1 MYRGSSG
8 IRKVLLHF
16 FFSASH
22 GFPGSGYL
30 FLKWLLVSRNY
41 FCNRQL
47 TFFVFSSKLVSEL
60 DGMKQAVVRK
70 LHYVLTAWLQI
81 RNQENSSGRQLR
93 WNEDMKCHE
102 V

>member
-1 MYRGSSG
+1 M
-8 IRKVLLHF
+8 
-16 FFSASH
+16 
-22 GFPGSGYL
+22 
-30 FLKWLLVSRNY
+30 
-41 FCNRQL
+41 
-47 TFFVFSSKLVSEL
+47 FSSKLVSEL